1 MRQQMVK
8 MYLLKPTMST
18 HECCLEL
25 FMDTTQDMV
34 TGGAL
39 TPYGEALLKDMESN
53 GIIID
58 NREYTFAD
66 KEAYLRNLHK
76 FFDSPYLSATEYI
89 KQESELPELQTVQQ

>member
-1 MRQQMVK
+1 MKQQMVK
-8 MYLLKPTMST
+8 LYLLKPTMST

-25 FMDTTQDMV
+25 YMDTTSDMV

-39 TPYGEALLKDMESN
+39 TPYGAALLEDMEN
-53 GIIID
+53 HGIIID
-58 NREYTFAD
+58 GREYTFAD

-89 KQESELPELQTVQQ
+89 KQESELPEPQQVAQ